1 MNNKKAIIRLEHNI
15 LQTSVQ
21 LKDQNKTIV
30 FLNQLKQYLIKQK
43 IISDK
48 TYNLTVSI
56 DENIGNLICKFN
68 IIKLKQLQDI
78 LITNKFNV
86 TFII

>member
-1 MNNKKAIIRLEHNI
+1 MNNKKAIIRLEHSI

-78 LITNKFNV
+78 LMTNKFNV